1 MKTPAGKTLRPEIRM
16 PTYDINQLNDVETL
30 WNRLQARVPTA
41 VQSSLE
47 TAFRLAERVHRGQGR
62 KTRGDVPIPYITHP
76 LRVALILA
84 EEWEHTDRE
93 TLAAALMHDVIEDA
107 QAPESPEQLSLEIRR
122 SFGAEVDNAV
132 WTLTKPTPGPME
144 VRTARDAR
152 YFSELRK
159 SAEWV
164 RLIKCADR
172 VDNLRDACA
181 WGDREFWS
189 RYSSETIGW
198 HLFLARET
206 VPIAEVALFKALVEG
221 ERAIRGRFPVW
232 VDGHIVDPTAAA
244 IIPEHIARRYG
255 VVGMALQGETL
266 YVGMRDV
273 KDEVVLRDLALMTR
287 HRILPVLLSQEALQD
302 ALDAGLYSPLRAD

>member
-1 MKTPAGKTLRPEIRM
+1 M
-16 PTYDINQLNDVETL
+16 PIDDVEQQNDREAL
-30 WNRLQARVPTA
+30 WAELRKHLPSA
-41 VQSSLE
+41 VHPAVE
-47 TAFRLAERVHRGQGR
+47 TAFRLAERVHQGQGR
-62 KTRGDVPIPYITHP
+62 KTKGEVPIPYITHP

-84 EEWEHTDRE
+84 EEWECAEAE

-107 QAPESPEQLSLEIRR
+107 QPPESPEQLSLEIRR
-122 SFGAEVDNAV
+122 NFGTEVENAI
-132 WTLTKPTPGPME
+132 WTLSKPTPGPME

-159 SAEWV
+159 APEWV

-172 VDNLRDACA
+172 VDNLRDARA
-181 WGDREFWS
+181 WGDKEFWS

-206 VPIAEVALFKALVEG
+206 APIAEVALFKALVEG
-221 ERAIRGRFPVW
+221 ERTIRGRFPIW

-266 YVGMRDV
+266 YIGMRDV
-273 KDEVVLRDLALMTR
+273 ADSVLLRDLALVTR
-287 HRILPVLLSQEALQD
+287 HRVLPVLLSQEALQD
-302 ALDAGLYSPLRAD
+302 ALDAGLYSPLQVE

>member
-1 MKTPAGKTLRPEIRM
+1 M
-16 PTYDINQLNDVETL
+16 PINDSTQLNDVETL
-30 WNRLQARVPTA
+30 WQRLRSHVAESILPSV
-41 VQSSLE
+41 E
-47 TAFRLAERVHRGQGR
+47 TAFFLAERVHRNQLR

-84 EEWEHTDRE
+84 EEWKQTEVE
-93 TLAAALMHDVIEDA
+93 TIATALLHDVIEDC
-107 QAPESPEQLSLEIRR
+107 QPPESKEQLTQEIRQ
-122 SFGAEVDNAV
+122 SFGSDVERAV
-132 WTLTKPTPGPME
+132 WTLSKPEPGPME
-144 VRTARDAR
+144 VRFARDAR

-159 SAEWV
+159 APEWV

-181 WGDREFWS
+181 WGDHEFWR

-206 VPIAEVALFKALVEG
+206 APIAEVALFKALVEG
-221 ERAIRGRFPVW
+221 ERVIRGRFPIW

-244 IIPEHIARRYG
+244 IIPEHVARRYG

-266 YVGMRDV
+266 YIGMRDV
-273 KDEVVLRDLALMTR
+273 ADAAILRDLALLTR
-287 HRILPVLLSQEALQD
+287 HRILPILLSRDALQD
-302 ALDAGLYSPLRAD
+302 ALDAGLYSPL